1 MTNAEYEKQYRSA
14 RRQFPRLTRKAMKG
28 VLRAYKTAGK
38 NTAEF
43 IKGTLVEGLT
53 TPTAKA
59 FVALQETLTQA
70 AEKIAAELEST
81 IPATAKG
88 AAEKTS
94 NIHVKNLSDAA
105 ETAGAKITKAGIKE
119 LYFGV
124 NGDVVRDLVNRTSRK
139 GYTFAKRIWNTAGDF
154 PEQMNRVVAAGVA
167 QGRDILDIAADVT
180 TYVKDG
186 KVALI
191 QRYGKL
197 KRGTAEFT
205 RRISDDVSWK
215 ALRLVRSELY
225 MSLQNASV
233 AQGKAS
239 PATDGK
245 YDWVLSGGGQ
255 HSCVCSDLADDSPY
269 SAGKVPSYPHPNCRC
284 TITPKL
290 RDGTKFNADLKRWA
304 DGESVGYIDKWYAD
318 YYVS

>member
-1 MTNAEYEKQYRSA
+1 MTNEEFQRLYKRARAEYPK
-14 RRQFPRLTRKAMKG
+14 LTRKAMKN
-28 VLRAYKTAGK
+28 VSRAYLSAGQKTAK
-38 NTAEF
+38 F
-43 IKGTLVEGLT
+43 ISGSLVEGLT

-59 FVALQETLTQA
+59 YVAFQKTLKTA
-70 AEKIAAELEST
+70 AEKIAAELEGT
-81 IPATAKG
+81 IPSAAKG

-94 NIHVKNLSDAA
+94 DIQVAHLSDAA
-105 ETAGAKITKAGIKE
+105 KIAGANITKAGIKE

-124 NGDVVRDLVNRTSRK
+124 NDAVVRDLVNRISKK
-139 GYTFAKRIWNTAGDF
+139 GYTFSTRIWNTAADF

-167 QGRDILDIAADVT
+167 QGRDVLDIAADIT
-180 TYVKDG
+180 SYVRDG
-186 KVALI
+186 KPALI

-233 AQGKAS
+233 AQGKAT
-239 PATDGK
+239 PAASGK

-255 HSCVCSDLADDSPY
+255 HSCGCPTLADNSPY
-269 SAGKVPSYPHPNCRC
+269 SQSRIPSYPHPNCRC
-284 TITPKL
+284 TVTPRL

-304 DGESVGYIDKWYAD
+304 EGENVGYIDQWYAD

>member
-1 MTNAEYEKQYRSA
+1 
-14 RRQFPRLTRKAMKG
+14 MKG
-28 VLRAYKTAGK
+28 VLRAYKTAGQ
-38 NTAEF
+38 NTAKL
-43 IKGTLVEGLT
+43 IKRYIAEDLI

-59 FVALQETLTQA
+59 YAPFQKMLKQA

-94 NIHVKNLSDAA
+94 DIQAKLLSDAA
-105 ETAGAKITKAGIKE
+105 ETAGAKITKAGIRQM
-119 LYFGV
+119 YFGV
-124 NGDVVRDLVNRTSRK
+124 NDDVVRDIVNRISQK

-167 QGRDILDIAADVT
+167 QGRDALDIAGDVT
-180 TYVKDG
+180 AYVKDG
-186 KVALI
+186 KPALI

-233 AQGKAS
+233 AQAKAS

-245 YDWVLSGGGQ
+245 CDWVLSGGGQ
-255 HSCVCSDLADDSPY
+255 HSCVCSDLADNSPY

-284 TITPKL
+284 TIVPKL